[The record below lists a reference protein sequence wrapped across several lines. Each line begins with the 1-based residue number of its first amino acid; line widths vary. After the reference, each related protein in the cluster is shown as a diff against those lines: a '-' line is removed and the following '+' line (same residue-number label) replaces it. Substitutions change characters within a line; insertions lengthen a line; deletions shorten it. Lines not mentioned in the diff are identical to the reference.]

1 MKKSKK
7 ILYNIKNLK
16 LLLDKKALQYLFISC
31 FFLTVLSILA
41 PFSSFFYKIILDSL
55 SRDFSFI
62 VLLVLG
68 YILSQL
74 GSEILQH
81 LKDYTDQ
88 KFQYRLN
95 NMLTRSITSKL
106 NTIKL
111 EELERPETY
120 DYIDRV
126 YAKVSGS
133 TISFI
138 NSILGIISPIIMACT
153 YGMLLISIKWYFP
166 IIILLS
172 SIPYLFVIW
181 KELKSVYEQDVELSK
196 KTRQV
201 TYIISAAT
209 DRRYIKENKL
219 FNLSNFFTEKL
230 CSLQNEITHKKVWLL
245 TRYIGWELIVNVLQN
260 LSLGICLFIT
270 AYDISVGKG
279 SIGNIALVISAIQSI
294 MSNITSVFSGIST
307 LNQNSL
313 YLSDWIYLN
322 ELPDEKVSSNTKIS
336 DYNISLKDISFPYPD
351 SATPV
356 LKHITLDIP
365 ENCKVAIVG
374 ENGSGKSTLIQLIMG
389 NYQATS
395 GKIYVGEHELNDVL
409 ENFREITVP
418 VFQNFIRYQLSLK
431 ENIQAGNLGKNV
443 SYESLELLNFNS
455 FINKL
460 PRGLDTQLGQLDTTG
475 IDLSGGEWQ
484 KIAMFRALGRENSK
498 ILIMDEPTASLDPL
512 VENEIY
518 KEFTRIGSGK
528 TVILISHRLSAARLC
543 DKIVVLKN
551 GQIVEQGSHNELMD
565 LCGEYYRMFSLQKH
579 LYV

>member
-1 MKKSKK
+1 M
-7 ILYNIKNLK
+7 
-16 LLLDKKALQYLFISC
+16 
-31 FFLTVLSILA
+31 
-41 PFSSFFYKIILDSL
+41 
-55 SRDFSFI
+55 
-62 VLLVLG
+62 
-68 YILSQL
+68 
-74 GSEILQH
+74 
-81 LKDYTDQ
+81 
-88 KFQYRLN
+88 
-95 NMLTRSITSKL
+95 
-106 NTIKL
+106 
-111 EELERPETY
+111 
-120 DYIDRV
+120 
-126 YAKVSGS
+126 
-133 TISFI
+133 
-138 NSILGIISPIIMACT
+138 
-153 YGMLLISIKWYFP
+153 
-166 IIILLS
+166 
-172 SIPYLFVIW
+172 
-181 KELKSVYEQDVELSK
+181 
-196 KTRQV
+196 
-201 TYIISAAT
+201 
-209 DRRYIKENKL
+209 
-219 FNLSNFFTEKL
+219 
-230 CSLQNEITHKKVWLL
+230 
-245 TRYIGWELIVNVLQN
+245 
-260 LSLGICLFIT
+260 
-270 AYDISVGKG
+270 GKG

-336 DYNISLKDISFPYPD
+336 DYNISLKDISFSYPD

>member
-1 MKKSKK
+1 MKGFKK
-7 ILYNIKNLK
+7 ILYNIQNLK
-16 LLLDKKALQYLFISC
+16 LLLDKKAIQYIFISC
-31 FFLTVLSILA
+31 FFLIALSILA
-41 PFSSFFYKIILDSL
+41 PFSSFFYKIILDNL
-55 SRDFSFI
+55 SKSFSFI
-62 VLLVLG
+62 VLIVLG

-74 GSEILQH
+74 GSEILQQ

-120 DYIDRV
+120 DYVDRV
-126 YAKVSGS
+126 YTKVSGS

-138 NSILGIISPIIMACT
+138 NSILGIISPIVMVCT

-181 KELKSVYEQDVELSK
+181 KELRSVYKQDVELSK
-196 KTRQV
+196 KTRQR
-201 TYIISAAT
+201 TYIINAAT
-209 DRRYIKENKL
+209 NRQYIKENKL
-219 FNLSNFFTEKL
+219 FNLSEFFTKKL
-230 CSLQNEITHKKVWLL
+230 CILQNEITHKKVRLL
-245 TRYIGWELIVNVLQN
+245 IHYIGWELIVNVLQN
-260 LSLGICLFIT
+260 VSLGVCLFIT
-270 AYDISVGKG
+270 AYDISMGRG
-279 SIGNIALVISAIQSI
+279 SIGNIALVISAVQSI
-294 MSNITSVFSGIST
+294 MANITSVFSGIST

-322 ELPDEKVSSNTKIS
+322 KIPDEEISSDTKI
-336 DYNISLKDISFPYPD
+336 YNYSISLRDVSFFYPD

-356 LKHITLDIP
+356 LKHISLDIP

-395 GKIYVGEHELNDVL
+395 GKIYVGEHELNDVIKD
-409 ENFREITVP
+409 FREITVP
-418 VFQNFIRYQLSLK
+418 VFQNFIRYQLSLR

-443 SYESLELLNFNS
+443 SYESLEPLNFND
-455 FINKL
+455 FINKF
-460 PRGLDTQLGQLDTTG
+460 PKGLDTQLGQLDASG

-484 KIAMFRALGRENSK
+484 KIAMFRALGRKNSK

-518 KEFTRIGSGK
+518 EKFTKIGSKK
-528 TVILISHRLSAARLC
+528 TVILISHRLSAAKLC
-543 DKIVVLKN
+543 DKIIVLKN
-551 GQIVEQGSHNELMD
+551 GQIVEEGSHKELMD
-565 LCGEYYRMFSLQKH
+565 LCGEYYQMFSLQKH
-579 LYV
+579 LYI